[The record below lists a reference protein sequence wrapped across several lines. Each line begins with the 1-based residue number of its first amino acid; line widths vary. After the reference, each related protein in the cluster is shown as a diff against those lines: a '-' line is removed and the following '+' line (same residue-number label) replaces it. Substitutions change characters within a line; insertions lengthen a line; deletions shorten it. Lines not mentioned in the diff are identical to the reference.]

1 MGCTIFWVKIG
12 NFVYSVVSCLLAR
25 WRYYSIL
32 ISKQSIFDCKIKLCL
47 GRQGKYT
54 FTQEIFYLR
63 GIFNDI
69 TEQDTSLLDSKHKH
83 MTKSG
88 TPSDK
93 VGVLH
98 RLLPKEFHGFTSRFT
113 R

>member
-25 WRYYSIL
+25 RRCCSVL
-32 ISKQSIFDCKIKLCL
+32 ISKQSMFDCKIKLCL

-54 FTQEIFYLR
+54 YTPEIFYLQ
-63 GIFNDI
+63 GLFNDV
-69 TEQDTSLLDSKHKH
+69 TEQDTSFLDCKHKH
-83 MTKSG
+83 MMKSG

-93 VGVLH
+93 VVVLH
-98 RLLPKEFHGFTSRFT
+98 RL
-113 R
+113 